1 LEDGT
6 TTNKGRKMKSTLK
19 NVLTMILLAGIVT
32 GCAQGGG
39 GGAVTENK
47 PITEVQAEAK
57 TMSADQ
63 LKAMVQKYEAAIQAK
78 QADIEKV
85 QAKLKEIPLTELL
98 GEEAKK
104 LKDDVTQI
112 GSSLKNLSERM
123 AVYADSLKAKVNEVQ

>member
-1 LEDGT
+1 
-6 TTNKGRKMKSTLK
+6 MKSMSK
-19 NVLTMILLAGIVT
+19 NVFTLVLLAGIAA
-32 GCAQGGG
+32 GCAQGGSG
-39 GGAVTENK
+39 GVSENK
-47 PITEVQAEAK
+47 PIAEVQAEAQ

-63 LKAMVQKYEAAIQAK
+63 LKAVVQKYEAAIQAK

-85 QAKLKEIPLTELL
+85 QAKIKEIPLTELL

-123 AVYADSLKAKVNEVQ
+123 AVYADSLKAKVSAVQ